1 MSGQED
7 TARGCLF
14 CRIRDGEI
22 PADIIYREGGILAF
36 RDISPQAPVH
46 VLIIPEK
53 HIPGL
58 SEAEEG
64 DRELLGRICRVA
76 AEIARRESIAVSG
89 FRLVVNSGPEAGQA
103 VDHLHFHLLGG
114 RRLGGPPGG

>member
-1 MSGQED
+1 MSD
-7 TARGCLF
+7 RKNPADCLF

-22 PADIIYREGGILAF
+22 PADIIYREEGILAF

-53 HIPGL
+53 HISGL
-58 SEAEEG
+58 PEAEED
-64 DRELLGRICRVA
+64 DRELLGRICRA
-76 AEIARRESIAVSG
+76 AVEIARRESVADAG
-89 FRLVVNSGPEAGQA
+89 FRLVVNSGPDAGQA

-114 RRLGGPPGG
+114 RALGWPPG